1 MSIITSKEVAKAI
14 NLDKYGFIGTFLG
27 WIILKILKIS
37 TINKIYNRNKHRS
50 NLEFLDALL
59 KEFKIRFEIPDE
71 DLKRLPN
78 EGAYITVSNHPLG
91 GVDGILLLKL
101 MIEQRSD
108 FKIIANFLRSYSQ
121 RFSVAVIISC
131 KFISIYFASII
142 RPICSN
148 M

>member
-1 MSIITSKEVAKAI
+1 MSIITSSEVAKAI

-37 TINKIYNRNKHRS
+37 TINKIYNRNKHLS
-50 NLEFLDALL
+50 NLEFLDSLL

-71 DLKRLPN
+71 DLKRLPK

-108 FKIIANFLRSYSQ
+108 FKIIANFLLHKIEPLIPYIMP
-121 RFSVAVIISC
+121 VNPLKIE
-131 KFISIYFASII
+131 K
-142 RPICSN
+142 

>member
-1 MSIITSKEVAKAI
+1 MSIITSNEVAKAI

-37 TINKIYNRNKHRS
+37 TINKIYNRNKHLS

-71 DLKRLPN
+71 DLKRLPK

-91 GVDGILLLKL
+91 GVDGILLLK
-101 MIEQRSD
+101 
-108 FKIIANFLRSYSQ
+108 
-121 RFSVAVIISC
+121 
-131 KFISIYFASII
+131 
-142 RPICSN
+142 
-148 M
+148 